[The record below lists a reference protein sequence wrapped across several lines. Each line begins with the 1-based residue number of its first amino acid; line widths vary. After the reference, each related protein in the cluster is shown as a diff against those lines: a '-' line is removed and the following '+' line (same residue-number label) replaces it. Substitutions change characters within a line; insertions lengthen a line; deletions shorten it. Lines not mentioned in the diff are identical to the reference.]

1 MLKINW
7 HLRVLRC
14 RPAEGDGGSS
24 GGGVGPRLIHGQ
36 HMFSRCQEYVVLTF
50 RLPVEGVVG
59 TAGRCR
65 YIVSICSGQIW
76 DRLTSRWN
84 REPQRPRKTASFRLS
99 LISICSTH
107 SQHKLTQFLRIRQRT
122 DRSFHLQDHD
132 CRASARLRL
141 NICTTYAYP
150 GSRLNCAL
158 RQPLVRTKRLSAL
171 QSISLAHAQHM
182 GAQPTEHL
190 RPSRGRRC
198 WRGWRD

>member
-1 MLKINW
+1 PCTCAAYPEDILTVVAGRTRRTGTTTLFASFNASAEHMLKINW

-99 LISICSTH
+99 LISICST
-107 SQHKLTQFLRIRQRT
+107 
-122 DRSFHLQDHD
+122 
-132 CRASARLRL
+132 
-141 NICTTYAYP
+141 
-150 GSRLNCAL
+150 
-158 RQPLVRTKRLSAL
+158 
-171 QSISLAHAQHM
+171 
-182 GAQPTEHL
+182 
-190 RPSRGRRC
+190 
-198 WRGWRD
+198 